1 MKCPLC
7 DGDLSTD
14 TLHKWILCN
23 SNNHKYKLT
32 DFDDD
37 MRKTVTLKQLS
48 DSVMG
53 LKDLIKNTNPED
65 KINIALLNGQMHAY
79 QMLADYLRDDDWR
92 DYESLNPS
100 KVNDDN
106 GK

>member
-7 DGDLSTD
+7 NGDLSID
-14 TLHKWILCN
+14 EVHKWIMCN

-37 MRKTVTLKQLS
+37 TRKTITLKQLS
-48 DSVMG
+48 DSVMA
-53 LKDLIKNTNPED
+53 IKNGLLANEGKVD
-65 KINIALLNGQMHAY
+65 KINEALLTGQMHAY
-79 QMLADYLRDDDWR
+79 QMLADFMRDNDWR

-100 KVNDDN
+100 KTT
-106 GK
+106 